1 MVFTKGDRIKIR
13 VLSGH
18 FIAKLDELIMTTVA
32 DASTSATLNTPA
44 SPRTNNSN
52 HNFHHLST
60 TAMLDHLS
68 SELPHVSSQSQIH
81 PSPSLGCLE
90 RLDHRKTYVMIQQ
103 AGSSSQKGECTKKH
117 TMKRVKS
124 RGTFLMKNFCEDL
137 GNENVSSVVTSSNH
151 SEEDS
156 SSADDTKFYSLSN
169 PNSTEN
175 LYDMEMTR
183 TVSQSQ
189 IIDEQQGDDFTEFLY
204 QWNQDFVFP
213 EIELT
218 LHQLKFWFTL
228 MEARSFRKDKKLAEG
243 SLLIDGDDL
252 LAINNDKTV
261 KVNMRTVSSSKKG
274 KNGMTSVS
282 SSQSDL
288 DSHDDSDDADHQS
301 AGSPNSN
308 HSSTNNTPNF
318 PSQEEEKIVGYLE
331 VIIRIER
338 DEHFAVAHFL
348 EDSNCPERIE
358 LSQWNATSKINSQTV
373 STGSLSDVN
382 QTPSL
387 DIHEHI
393 KDWVKHSVSK
403 NFTIFLPPHWKPKK
417 IQTVNKSSHT
427 HYEADFWSDRCLG
440 SDTEHVEILS
450 IVYQKVCSKTDEDF
464 NLTKSLYETMVL
476 HKLSAEAMNGVTTLE
491 KNQDVTSNFGI
502 AFDSV
507 SRYHYSFLKR
517 IGFAQVDHVLYIF
530 KPKGLNVMLCASLE
544 TSFGLGQ
551 AEHDLLQYAAQS
563 AIIIYQ

>member
-1 MVFTKGDRIKIR
+1 
-13 VLSGH
+13 
-18 FIAKLDELIMTTVA
+18 
-32 DASTSATLNTPA
+32 
-44 SPRTNNSN
+44 
-52 HNFHHLST
+52 
-60 TAMLDHLS
+60 
-68 SELPHVSSQSQIH
+68 
-81 PSPSLGCLE
+81 
-90 RLDHRKTYVMIQQ
+90 
-103 AGSSSQKGECTKKH
+103 
-117 TMKRVKS
+117 
-124 RGTFLMKNFCEDL
+124 
-137 GNENVSSVVTSSNH
+137 
-151 SEEDS
+151 
-156 SSADDTKFYSLSN
+156 
-169 PNSTEN
+169 
-175 LYDMEMTR
+175 
-183 TVSQSQ
+183 
-189 IIDEQQGDDFTEFLY
+189 
-204 QWNQDFVFP
+204 
-213 EIELT
+213 
-218 LHQLKFWFTL
+218 
-228 MEARSFRKDKKLAEG
+228 
-243 SLLIDGDDL
+243 
-252 LAINNDKTV
+252 
-261 KVNMRTVSSSKKG
+261 
-274 KNGMTSVS
+274 MTSVS

-403 NFTIFLPPHWKPKK
+403 NFTIFLPPHWKPKVSICVSTCCINKCFKSIVWSHIQK